1 MKWLVKVFFY
11 CWLIFFVPAKN
22 IFANDRWFEVNPNP
36 AVIWQENDESITG
49 LMEQPIGNNFLVTN
63 NDFFPTTD
71 NFVWQ
76 FVFTPQQGNDHNFVW
91 GFIDESNYYQLHF
104 AAGSIWVNRFIA
116 GQEMLAKGIN
126 FAWRQQQAYQLKIV
140 RENGLLS
147 IFLDGYEIFHFADWT
162 YDPLTSVGSWGFKLS
177 AGSVYPVET
186 IIKELKFFDHNFF
199 VLPVTQVFQTD
210 SLWSASIYDH
220 AESWSSQP
228 TIGHWGCALTSAVMI
243 LNFHGFNYL
252 PNGQVLDPESLNQWL
267 KTQADGYIADG
278 LVNWWAI
285 TRLTKQ
291 LADQDLALPK
301 LEFSVVTEHWQTTAE
316 LLIRS
321 RVPVIAQVPG
331 HFVVFYGF
339 DQDNHDFLVND
350 PLVGQRKTVDY
361 QQINSLRVFQPS
373 FTDLSYLIV
382 AHHPLTEVNITA
394 NNGEK
399 IETRQ
404 LVEQLT
410 TDQSEVYFTL
420 VPKPI
425 EQDYLIEFSNLTPDF
440 SPTIYAYDET
450 AKVSLLN
457 IEKNIFD
464 QQKIKLSFKKNQPVT
479 FQYLFS
485 WHEFLKLVDD
495 FVKQQLISEKMK
507 TRVEERVQLINQAT
521 THQDKFRQELYL
533 KNLLAFYQNF
543 FDQAA
548 ITQLQT
554 MFFELTSLGE

>member
-1 MKWLVKVFFY
+1 MKWLVKIFFY
-11 CWLIFFVPAKN
+11 CWLVLFAPAKN
-22 IFANDRWFEVNPNP
+22 IFANDKWLEVNPDP
-36 AVIWQENDESITG
+36 AVIWQENDELITG
-49 LMEQPIGNNFLVTN
+49 LMEQPIGNSFLLTN

-76 FVFTPQQGNDHNFVW
+76 FTFTPQQGNDHNFVW
-91 GFIDESNYYQLHF
+91 GFIDENNYYQLHF
-104 AAGSIWVNRFIA
+104 ATGSIWVNRFIA

-126 FAWRQQQAYQLKIV
+126 FAWQQQQAYQLKIA

-162 YDPLTSVGSWGFKLS
+162 YDPLTSVGSWGFKLA

-186 IIKELKFFDHNFF
+186 TIKELKFLDHNFF
-199 VLPVTQVFQTD
+199 VLPVTQIFQTD
-210 SLWSASIYDH
+210 PLWSASIYDQ

-228 TIGHWGCALTSAVMI
+228 TIGRWGCALTSAVMI

-267 KTQADGYIADG
+267 KIQADGYIADG

-291 LADQDLALPK
+291 LAAQDLVLPK
-301 LEFSVVTEHWQTTAE
+301 LEFSVVTEHWPTTAE

-321 RVPVIAQVPG
+321 RVPVVAQVPG

-373 FTDLSYLIV
+373 FTDLSYLV
-382 AHHPLTEVNITA
+382 VVHHPLTEVSILT

-410 TDQSEVYFTL
+410 TDQPAVYFTL
-420 VPKPI
+420 VPKPT

-450 AKVSLLN
+450 GEVSLLN
-457 IEKNIFD
+457 VKKNTFA
-464 QQKIKLSFKKNQPVT
+464 QQKIKLSFKKNQPAI
-479 FQYLFS
+479 FQFLFS

-495 FVKQQLISEKMK
+495 FWRQQLISEKMK
-507 TRVEERVQLINQAT
+507 TRVEERVQLIDQAV
-521 THQDKFRQELYL
+521 THQDKLRQELYL
-533 KNLLAFYQNF
+533 KNLLVFYQNF
-543 FDQAA
+543 FDHSVIA
-548 ITQLQT
+548 QLQT